1 MSKLV
6 LVITQAGQAR
16 FTAAQLGDAID
27 LKIARIGLTAQPFMA
42 APTLD
47 RLPGEFRQVDTV
59 SGQAVGD
66 NVVHMIVRDA
76 EPVAYTVRGFGL
88 FLADGTLLAAYCHDA
103 PLFEKSTASE
113 MHLALDIAFPTDQ
126 VAALSFG
133 DTNFLNPPAT
143 TETKGVAELATQ
155 EEVNAGADTQRIVTP
170 RTLAQRLT
178 ALTGTIFGRR
188 IDTAGLAT
196 GGGDL
201 TGNRTI
207 TVPAATAEE
216 ADAGTL
222 ANKALTPV
230 SIANI
235 LLSIAGRVPL
245 TRRVNTGGLALGG
258 NALGTDVTISVPPAT
273 AEQLLNAMAS
283 NVAVT
288 PKTFSDMQAM
298 FGSGDNLIV
307 LPGGWIVQL
316 INYRALLIDEPLVT
330 IQYPVAFPDRCVFA
344 LPVAYISAP
353 SNVRDGGAQLCGD
366 PGRTSCLVQVQADDQ
381 NDRRIDGINLLVFG
395 R

>member
-27 LKIARIGLTAQPFMA
+27 LKVARVGLTAQPFVA
-42 APTLD
+42 APTLT
-47 RLPGEFRQVDTV
+47 RLPGQFRQVDTV
-59 SGQAVGD
+59 SGEAVGD

-155 EEVNAGADTQRIVTP
+155 AEVDAGTDAVRIVTP
-170 RTLAQRLT
+170 RTLAQRLAAFAT
-178 ALTGTIFGRR
+178 SIFGRR
-188 IDTAGLAT
+188 IDTAGLAA

-201 TGNRTI
+201 SADRTI
-207 TVPAATAEE
+207 TVPAATAAE

-222 ANKALTPV
+222 ATKALTPA
-230 SIANI
+230 SIVNVLA
-235 LLSIAGRVPL
+235 SIGLRVPL
-245 TRRVNTGGLALGG
+245 ARRIDTSGLALGG
-258 NALGTDVTISVPPAT
+258 GTLATDKTISVPAAT
-273 AEQLLNAMAS
+273 PEQLLSATADNAALTPAS
-283 NVAVT
+283 
-288 PKTFSDMQAM
+288 
-298 FGSGDNLIV
+298 FGGLAKLFGTDGYYT
-307 LPGGWIVQL
+307 LPGGLIVQWVT
-316 INYRALLIDEPLVT
+316 YRALLADEPSVSVA
-330 IQYPVAFPDRCVFA
+330 YPIAFPNACLFA
-344 LPVAYISAP
+344 MTCPTISAA
-353 SNVRDGGAQLCGD
+353 SQARDGWTQIVGN
-366 PGRTSCLVQVQADDQ
+366 PGPASCVVQVQADDQ
-381 NDRRIDGINLLVFG
+381 NDRRIDGINLLVIG

>member
-27 LKIARIGLTAQPFMA
+27 LKVARIGLTAQPFVA
-42 APTLD
+42 APTLT
-47 RLPGEFRQVDTV
+47 RLPGQFRQVDTV
-59 SGQAVGD
+59 SGEAVGD
-66 NVVHMIVRDA
+66 NVVHMVVRDA
-76 EPVAYTVRGFGL
+76 EAIAYTVRGFGL
-88 FLADGTLLAAYCHDA
+88 FLADGTLLAAYCHDT
-103 PLFEKSTASE
+103 PLFEKSTVSE

-155 EEVNAGADTQRIVTP
+155 AEVDAGADTVRIVTP
-170 RTLAQRLT
+170 RTLTQRLS
-178 ALTGTIFGRR
+178 ALATSILGRR

-201 TGNRTI
+201 SADRTI
-207 TVPAATAEE
+207 TVPAASAAE
-216 ADAGTL
+216 ANAGTL
-222 ANKALTPV
+222 ATKALTPA
-230 SIANI
+230 SIADV
-235 LLSIAGRVPL
+235 LASIAARVPL
-245 TRRVNTGGLALGG
+245 ARRIDTGGLALGG
-258 NALGTDVTISVPPAT
+258 GTLATDKTISVPAATPAQLLAAT
-273 AEQLLNAMAS
+273 ADNAALTPAS
-283 NVAVT
+283 
-288 PKTFSDMQAM
+288 FGGLQAL
-298 FGSGDNLIV
+298 FGAGDNLIV
-307 LPGGWIVQL
+307 LPGGWIIQL

-330 IQYPVAFPDRCVFA
+330 IPYPVAFPDRAVFA
-344 LPVAYISAP
+344 LAGAYISAA
-353 SNVRDGGAQLCGD
+353 STTRDGGAQVCGD

-381 NDRRIDGINLLVFG
+381 NDRRIDGINLLVIG